1 MAQLPDVRDDHK
13 TIKKAIQ
20 MLQIPKEN
28 TFEFDNVSYQNIEAT
43 IEDVKQTSYA
53 YTKKLQKN
61 SGIGT
66 DKMIMGVPWDR
77 LRSCI
82 DLDS

>member
-28 TFEFDNVSYQNIEAT
+28 TFEFDNISYENIEAT
-43 IEDVKQTSYA
+43 IEDLKQTTYA
-53 YTKKLQKN
+53 YRKKLQKLT
-61 SGIGT
+61 GIGG
-66 DKMIMGVPWDR
+66 KGLI
-77 LRSCI
+77 
-82 DLDS
+82 

>member
-28 TFEFDNVSYQNIEAT
+28 TYEFDNVTFEKIDAT
-43 IEDVKQTSYA
+43 IEDLQQTIYA
-53 YTKKLQKN
+53 YTKKLQKV
-61 SGIGT
+61 SGIGG
-66 DKMIMGVPWDR
+66 KGLIGGV
-77 LRSCI
+77 
-82 DLDS
+82 